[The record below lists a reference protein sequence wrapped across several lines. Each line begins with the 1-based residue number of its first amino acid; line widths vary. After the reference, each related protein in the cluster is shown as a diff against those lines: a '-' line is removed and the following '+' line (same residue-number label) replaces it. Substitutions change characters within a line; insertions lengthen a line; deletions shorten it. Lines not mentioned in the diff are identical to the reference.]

1 MNLSINQ
8 IGDRGST
15 SEWFHPPTIF
25 LLLRSFFFLLS
36 RVSPEDWLRHGWL
49 QRSLEGGS
57 TFIKIRHEPSARIRC
72 VLCHAPLISTY
83 IRIYVHV
90 HAARS
95 HLSPS
100 CALQAYDPRGTSEC
114 GIHMC
119 VGAKSG
125 ENLAC
130 VSWIVRGISFRR
142 RTAPFRRRRIGETC
156 AEVPEPIPI
165 ARRVAPLLL
174 TMTFL
179 TFP

>member
-1 MNLSINQ
+1 M
-8 IGDRGST
+8 
-15 SEWFHPPTIF
+15 
-25 LLLRSFFFLLS
+25 
-36 RVSPEDWLRHGWL
+36 
-49 QRSLEGGS
+49 
-57 TFIKIRHEPSARIRC
+57 
-72 VLCHAPLISTY
+72 LCHAPLISTY
-83 IRIYVHV
+83 VRIYVHV

-142 RTAPFRRRRIGETC
+142 RTAPFRRRRIEETC

-165 ARRVAPLLL
+165 ARRGSPAAYDDVFNVPLTNPRNCADLSL
-174 TMTFL
+174 FHFSVSFATTRELFNIHFINAFAKRNDKNSRLGSPIIYTASELFL
-179 TFP
+179 KLWN